1 MIYTEM
7 TKKAM
12 RIAFDAHKEQV
23 DKTGMPYIYHPFHL
37 AEQMHDEVSVCAA
50 LLHDVVEDTEITFGD
65 LAAQGISNE
74 VIEAVRLLTHAN
86 GISYM
91 DYVHAIKESGNATA
105 IAIKLADLYHNSDVS
120 RIGEIDEKTSACLEE
135 YKIAINLLSHAF

>member
-12 RIAFDAHKEQV
+12 RIAFYAHKEQV

-50 LLHDVVEDTEITFGD
+50 LLHDTVEDTEITFD
-65 LAAQGISNE
+65 ELTAQGMTDEIVE
-74 VIEAVRLLTHAN
+74 VVRLLTHVD

-91 DYVHAIKESGNATA
+91 DYVRAIKESGNATA

-120 RIGEIDEKTSACLEE
+120 RIGKIDKETAACLEE
-135 YKIAINLLSHAF
+135 YKLAIGLLRNAS